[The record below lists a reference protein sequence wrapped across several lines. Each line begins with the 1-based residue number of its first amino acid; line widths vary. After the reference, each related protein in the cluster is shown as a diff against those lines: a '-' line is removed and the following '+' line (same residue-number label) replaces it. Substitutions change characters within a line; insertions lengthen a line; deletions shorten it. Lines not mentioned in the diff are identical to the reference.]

1 MKHIKVYITESRTKD
16 NRFAQASIRGIED
29 NTGESYSSSHPKL
42 LQDIICHALSHVR
55 SKDVQQRQDFPYSFP
70 LKLSE
75 KKNKEIVDNF
85 AYKFSFKLR

>member
-42 LQDIICHALSHVR
+42 LQDIICHALVGIEGNNGFTYT
-55 SKDVQQRQDFPYSFP
+55 FPF
-70 LKLSE
+70 KLS
-75 KKNKEIVDNF
+75 
-85 AYKFSFKLR
+85 

>member
-42 LQDIICHALSHVR
+42 F
-55 SKDVQQRQDFPYSFP
+55 KTSFVMRYP
-70 LKLSE
+70 LRTVS
-75 KKNKEIVDNF
+75 
-85 AYKFSFKLR
+85 R

>member
-42 LQDIICHALSHVR
+42 LQDIICHALSLAHGV
-55 SKDVQQRQDFPYSFP
+55 DIEGNNGFTYTFPF
-70 LKLSE
+70 KLSLYVNR
-75 KKNKEIVDNF
+75 KTL
-85 AYKFSFKLR
+85 LRT